1 MPDGTEGSAAAGVM
15 ILSAEDGLADTIR
28 PRVDAAGGD
37 PSMIVGLTP
46 DDGPTG
52 DRLLSLPED
61 IPVIEQGVEDVAAGL
76 VIIDPLVAF
85 FGSKIDSHRDQDVR
99 RVLAA
104 RPWQRPACL

>member
-1 MPDGTEGSAAAGVM
+1 
-15 ILSAEDGLADTIR
+15 
-28 PRVDAAGGD
+28 
-37 PSMIVGLTP
+37 MIVGLTP